1 MIWPFI
7 QRRLWLTQN
16 RLITTLAF
24 ALALPVF
31 LHVVVNLGM
40 KNLVIRSI
48 QQIPYEQWVAPGLV
62 FLLATI
68 TLIPI
73 IYRELF
79 DLRIHH
85 KALQSISMAPLS
97 KVNIIVGFLLTAMLE
112 SGFFVL
118 VGLIVFS
125 SLTPLSIGISGY
137 LMIVVYI
144 VVLDI
149 LNANV
154 LVFLS
159 LLTERVTIYIMLIL
173 SMIVLLIFGSGLVIE
188 IEFYPTTVGQFFS
201 WFPTSQLI
209 RGLRMFLFANI
220 FDWISLVYPLLIS
233 VLLLFVNA
241 EFLKRKLNQ

>member
-16 RLITTLAF
+16 RLITTLSF

-40 KNLVIRSI
+40 KNLVVRSI
-48 QQIPYEQWVAPGLV
+48 QQISYEQWVAPGLI
-62 FLLATI
+62 FLLATM

-85 KALQSISMAPLS
+85 KALQSISMAPLT
-97 KVNIIVGFLLTAMLE
+97 KVNIIVGIGLTAILE

-125 SLTPLSIGISGY
+125 SLSPMHFGISGY
-137 LMIVVYI
+137 IMVVIY
-144 VVLDI
+144 VLVLNI

-159 LLTERVTIYIMLIL
+159 LLTERVTIFIMLIL
-173 SMIVLLIFGSGLVIE
+173 SLIVLLIFGSGLVVE
-188 IEFYPTTVGQFFS
+188 LEFYPTTIGLIFQ

-209 RGLRMFLFANI
+209 RGLRLFLFTNMI
-220 FDWISLVYPLLIS
+220 DWISLVYPLAMAI
-233 VLLLFVNA
+233 LLLFVNA
-241 EFLKRKLNQ
+241 EFLKRKLRQ